1 MFWSTYRKS
10 ILRGLRSRDMI
21 IWTLL
26 FPILLATLFY
36 FAFSRLDKA
45 EVLDTI
51 SVAVVEDEAL
61 KGEAYLKTMLE
72 EISKEEDSFLD
83 ITWTDGET
91 ADRLLRDGETEG
103 VIAVENGTPK
113 LAVKEQGIYQT
124 ILKQLLDRYIQIKDS
139 IQSVI
144 QKNPKAG
151 LQMLLQDTE
160 KWMED
165 RSYIREVSLSG
176 QKPSSTVNY
185 YYALLAMVCL
195 YGGFHGMVIV
205 ENLQANL
212 SPQGARTTVAP
223 IRRGILYAA
232 SFLSELTTHFLCM
245 AVVVC
250 YMQFVLKISFGGRF
264 LLVLAMCLVGSMAGI
279 AFGALVS
286 LPSRWKGGMK
296 SAIVVSGS
304 IVSSFLA
311 GLMFSGTNYVVEQ
324 KLPLLAMINP
334 ASRIADA
341 FYSLYYYEDYS
352 RYLKNTGILL
362 IMTAVML
369 GIVLVFARRKQYES
383 I

>member
-1 MFWSTYRKS
+1 MFWNIYYKS
-10 ILRGLRSRDMI
+10 ILRGLRSKDMI

-26 FPILLATLFY
+26 FPILLSTLFY
-36 FAFSRLDKA
+36 FAFSGLDKA
-45 EVLDTI
+45 ETLDTI

-61 KGEAYLKTMLE
+61 GSEAYLKIMLE
-72 EISKEEDSFLD
+72 ELSREEDSLLD
-83 ITWTDGET
+83 ITWTDAET
-91 ADRLLRDGETEG
+91 ADRLLKDGETEG
-103 VIAVENGTPK
+103 FISVENGEPK
-113 LAVKEQGIYQT
+113 LTVKEQGIYQT

-144 QKNPKAG
+144 YKNPQAG
-151 LQMLLQDTE
+151 LQMLFQDTE

-176 QKPSSTVNY
+176 QEPSFTVNY

-212 SPQGARTTVAP
+212 SPRGARIAVAP
-223 IRRGILYAA
+223 VRKGMLYAA
-232 SFLSELTTHFLCM
+232 SFLSELTTQFLCM

-264 LLVLAMCLVGSMAGI
+264 VPVLAMCLVGSMAGI

-296 SAIVVSGS
+296 NAIVVCVS

-311 GLMFSGTNYVVEQ
+311 GLMFFGTNYVVEQ
-324 KLPLLAMINP
+324 KLPLLAMLNP

-352 RYLKNTGILL
+352 RYFKNMGILL

-369 GIVLVFARRKQYES
+369 GVVLAFARRKQYES